1 MIFVALGTCEPF
13 PRLLT
18 RIDELAAEMEE
29 EFLVQY
35 GKTKIPL
42 PHCRSFDYA
51 SALGEYYVAARLVV
65 CHAGLGIQ
73 TELMRIGK
81 PFIAVPRLARYHEHF
96 DDHQV
101 ETCEYMEKHFG
112 VRYIL
117 DMNDLTSELISG
129 YQYVAPYS
137 DEALLRFRRSVLR
150 VIFAEK

>member
-13 PRLLT
+13 PRLLA
-18 RIDELAAEMEE
+18 RIDELAARMDV

-35 GKTKIPL
+35 GKTEMPL

-51 SALGEYYVAARLVV
+51 PSLEKYYAAARLVI

-73 TELMRIGK
+73 TELMRLGK
-81 PFIAVPRLARYHEHF
+81 PFIAIPRLARYHEHF

-101 ETCEYMEKHFG
+101 ETCEYMAKRFG

-117 DMNDLTSELISG
+117 DMNDLTGELIG
-129 YQYVAPYS
+129 AYHYVVPYTG
-137 DEALLRFRRSVLR
+137 EALMQFRHHILR
-150 VIFAEK
+150 VIHEGK